1 MRIRPAREADVAALA
16 RIAAESYRA
25 AFREILGD
33 EGLALRDV
41 AFFEE
46 RFGREW
52 PLLMLAEGDNTIL
65 GFHQV
70 SDGLL
75 HMLFLDPH
83 RRGQGVG
90 AALLADA
97 EARGAVELECFRDNG
112 PARRFY
118 ERHGWQLDSASEREF
133 AGAVRAFV
141 TYRKGR

>member
-1 MRIRPAREADVAALA
+1 MRIRPATAADVPALA

-25 AFREILGD
+25 AFREILGE

-41 AFFEE
+41 PFFEE
-46 RFGREW
+46 RFGQEW
-52 PLLMLAEGDNTIL
+52 PLLVLAEREDAIL

-75 HMLFLDPH
+75 HMLFLDPR
-83 RRGQGVG
+83 RRGEGVG

-97 EARGAVELECFRDNG
+97 EARGAAELECFRDNG

-118 ERHGWQLDSASEREF
+118 ERRGWRLHGAREREF

-141 TYRKGR
+141 TYRKA